1 MELRVLKYFLVVA
14 QEGNIT
20 NAAAR
25 LHIGQPTLS
34 RQLKE
39 LQQKLGQ
46 ELFVR
51 QAHGIKL
58 TEAGEQ
64 LRTHAKEMV
73 TISEKIEHDFAL
85 MAKRPLGD
93 VYFGGIESYLEEGA
107 QIARIARERGINA
120 TVHYTSCGS
129 PDALVLLDRGLIDF
143 AVVSQTVRVDRYESF
158 QFAKR
163 CQWVALVHVDH
174 PLASKEY
181 LTAAEL
187 AKEPLL
193 MYDRALKAPYELNN
207 LAQWFGDSF
216 SELNVAATSNL
227 TTALVAY
234 AREGLGIML
243 CWDCIDNISGHNLAI
258 VPLSPELEAQGV
270 LVWRKDRPLSKAASS
285 YLSLIKEAMT

>member
-39 LQQKLGQ
+39 LQQELGQ

-51 QAHGIKL
+51 QSHGITL

-73 TISEKIEHDFAL
+73 IISEKIEQDFAL
-85 MAKRPLGD
+85 MAKRPFGD
-93 VYFGGIESYLEEGA
+93 IYIGGIESYLQEGA
-107 QIARIARERGINA
+107 RFARIAQERGFST
-120 TVHYTSCGS
+120 TVHYTSCSS
-129 PDALVLLDRGLIDF
+129 PDALTLLDRGLIDF
-143 AVVSQTVRVDRYESF
+143 AVVSQTVRVDRYETIR
-158 QFAKR
+158 FAEK
-163 CQWVALVHVDH
+163 CKWIALVKNDH
-174 PLASKEY
+174 PLAAKEH

-216 SELNVAATSNL
+216 SELNVVATSNL
-227 TTALVAY
+227 TTALVAF

-243 CWDCIDNISGHNLAI
+243 CWDRIAPISCDNLTL
-258 VPLSPELEAQGV
+258 VPLSPELTAQGV
-270 LVWRKDRPLSKAASS
+270 LAWRKDRPLSKAALHF
-285 YLSLIKEAMT
+285 LSLVKESIA

>member
-39 LQQKLGQ
+39 LQQELGQ

-73 TISEKIEHDFAL
+73 TISEKIEQDFAL

-107 QIARIARERGINA
+107 QIARIARERGIRQVELEYIEGNDRGRA
-120 TVHYTSCGS
+120 LYEKLGFVQVAEH
-129 PDALVLLDRGLIDF
+129 PDAVRLKDGSFRKLVF
-143 AVVSQTVRVDRYESF
+143 MM
-158 QFAKR
+158 K
-163 CQWVALVHVDH
+163 
-174 PLASKEY
+174 
-181 LTAAEL
+181 
-187 AKEPLL
+187 
-193 MYDRALKAPYELNN
+193 
-207 LAQWFGDSF
+207 
-216 SELNVAATSNL
+216 
-227 TTALVAY
+227 
-234 AREGLGIML
+234 
-243 CWDCIDNISGHNLAI
+243 
-258 VPLSPELEAQGV
+258 V
-270 LVWRKDRPLSKAASS
+270 L
-285 YLSLIKEAMT
+285 

>member
-39 LQQKLGQ
+39 LQQELGQ

-64 LRTHAKEMV
+64 LRTHAKEMIA
-73 TISEKIEHDFAL
+73 ISDKIEQDFAL
-85 MAKRPLGD
+85 MATRPLGD
-93 VYFGGIESYLEEGA
+93 VYFGGIESYLQEGA
-107 QIARIARERGINA
+107 QIARIAREQDINA
-120 TVHYTSCGS
+120 TIHYTSCGS

-143 AVVSQTVRVDRYESF
+143 AVVSQTVRVDRYESI
-158 QFAKR
+158 QFTKR
-163 CQWVALVHVDH
+163 CRWVALVPNDH
-174 PLASKEY
+174 PLATRQH

-216 SELNVAATSNL
+216 SELNVVATSNL

-243 CWDCIDNISGHNLAI
+243 CWDRIDNIGSHNLAI
-258 VPLSPELEAQGV
+258 VPLTPELAAHGA

-285 YLSLIKEAMT
+285 YLSLTKKAMT